1 MTNQFTKYD
10 QIYQAILQ
18 QIDKYLNL
26 DFNSDILVNS
36 YYFPDI
42 EKKVMA
48 NLQDD
53 LSEDLYQVANRNF
66 WLLVV
71 SVFDYLDQNKIVYTF
86 YNADV
91 DSKQYKRALNLRS
104 DLMQNYYDFIDAYG
118 DISANN
124 VLIDH
129 DWNQLTIINQNTSF
143 YDLAKQIYKVLN
155 YIHQKQTSKAGI
167 KLSDSHSLIKI
178 LNFFNLEDYDL
189 QNDELDIF
197 LEK

>member
-1 MTNQFTKYD
+1 MANQFTKYD
-10 QIYQAILQ
+10 QIYQTMLQ
-18 QIDKYLNL
+18 QIDKYFNL

-36 YYFPDI
+36 YYLHDI

-48 NLQDD
+48 NLEDD
-53 LSEDLYQVANRNF
+53 LSSDLFQIANRNF

-86 YNADV
+86 YNADI
-91 DSKQYKRALNLRS
+91 DSKQYRHTLNLRS

-167 KLSDSHSLIKI
+167 KLSDSQSLIKI

>member
-10 QIYQAILQ
+10 QIYQVMTK
-18 QIDKYLNL
+18 QIDKYLHL
-26 DFNSDILVNS
+26 DFNSDMLVNS

-48 NLQDD
+48 NLEDD
-53 LSEDLYQVANRNF
+53 LSSDLYQIANRNF

-86 YNADV
+86 YNADI
-91 DSKQYKRALNLRS
+91 DSKQYKRELNLRS
-104 DLMQNYYDFIDAYG
+104 DLMQNYYDFIDDYG

-129 DWNQLTIINQNTSF
+129 DWNQLTLVNQNTSF

-155 YIHQKQTSKAGI
+155 YIHQRQTSKAGI
-167 KLSDSHSLIKI
+167 KLSDSQSLIKL

>member
-1 MTNQFTKYD
+1 MANQFTKYD

-18 QIDKYLNL
+18 QIDKYLHL

-48 NLQDD
+48 NLEDN

-66 WLLVV
+66 WLFVV

-91 DSKQYKRALNLRS
+91 DSKQYKHALNLRS

-129 DWNQLTIINQNTSF
+129 DWNQLTLVNQNTSF

-167 KLSDSHSLIKI
+167 KLSDSQSLIKI

>member
-1 MTNQFTKYD
+1 MANQFTKYD
-10 QIYQAILQ
+10 QIYQAMFQ
-18 QIDKYLNL
+18 QIDKYFNL

-48 NLQDD
+48 NLEDD
-53 LSEDLYQVANRNF
+53 LSSDLYQVANRNF

-86 YNADV
+86 YNADI
-91 DSKQYKRALNLRS
+91 DNKQYKHALNLRS

-129 DWNQLTIINQNTSF
+129 DWNQLTLVNKNTSF

>member
-1 MTNQFTKYD
+1 MANQFTKYN
-10 QIYQAILQ
+10 QIYQVMTK
-18 QIDKYLNL
+18 QINKYFNL
-26 DFNSDILVNS
+26 DFNSDILVKS
-36 YYFPDI
+36 YYLPDI

-48 NLQDD
+48 NLEDD
-53 LSEDLYQVANRNF
+53 LSSDLFQIANRNF

-86 YNADV
+86 YNADI
-91 DSKQYKRALNLRS
+91 DSKQYKHALNLRS

-167 KLSDSHSLIKI
+167 KLSDSQSLIKI

>member
-1 MTNQFTKYD
+1 MANQFTKYD
-10 QIYQAILQ
+10 QIYQAMFQ
-18 QIDKYLNL
+18 QIDKYFNL
-26 DFNSDILVNS
+26 DFNSDMLVNS

-48 NLQDD
+48 NLEDN

-66 WLLVV
+66 WLFVV

-91 DSKQYKRALNLRS
+91 DSKQYKHALNLRS

-129 DWNQLTIINQNTSF
+129 DWNQLTLVNQNTSF

-167 KLSDSHSLIKI
+167 KLSDSQSLIKI

>member
-1 MTNQFTKYD
+1 MANQFTKYD

-18 QIDKYLNL
+18 QIDKYFNL

-36 YYFPDI
+36 YYLPDI

-48 NLQDD
+48 NLEDD
-53 LSEDLYQVANRNF
+53 LSSDLFQIANRNF

-86 YNADV
+86 YNADI
-91 DSKQYKRALNLRS
+91 DSKQYQHALNLRS

>member
-1 MTNQFTKYD
+1 MANQFTKYD
-10 QIYQAILQ
+10 QIYQVMTK
-18 QIDKYLNL
+18 QIDKYFNS
-26 DFNSDILVNS
+26 DFNSDMLVNS

-42 EKKVMA
+42 EKKVIA
-48 NLQDD
+48 NLEDG

-91 DSKQYKRALNLRS
+91 DSKQYKHALNLRS

-129 DWNQLTIINQNTSF
+129 DWNQLTLVNQNTSF

-167 KLSDSHSLIKI
+167 KLSDSQSLIKI

>member
-1 MTNQFTKYD
+1 MANQFTKYD
-10 QIYQAILQ
+10 QIYQAMRQ
-18 QIDKYLNL
+18 QIDKYFDS
-26 DFNSDILVNS
+26 DFNRDILVNS

-48 NLQDD
+48 NLEDD
-53 LSEDLYQVANRNF
+53 LSEDLYRVANRNF

-86 YNADV
+86 YNADI
-91 DSKQYKRALNLRS
+91 DSKQYQHTLNLRS

-167 KLSDSHSLIKI
+167 KLSDSQSLIKI

>member
-26 DFNSDILVNS
+26 DFNSYILVNS

-48 NLQDD
+48 NLEDD
-53 LSEDLYQVANRNF
+53 LSSDLYQVANRNF

-86 YNADV
+86 YNADS

-155 YIHQKQTSKAGI
+155 YIHQRQTSKAGI
-167 KLSDSHSLIKI
+167 KLSDSQSLIKI

>member
-18 QIDKYLNL
+18 QIDKYLHL

-86 YNADV
+86 YNADI
-91 DSKQYKRALNLRS
+91 DSKQYKHALNLRS

-118 DISANN
+118 DISTNN

-129 DWNQLTIINQNTSF
+129 DWNQLTLVNKNTSF

-155 YIHQKQTSKAGI
+155 YIHQRQTSKAGI
-167 KLSDSHSLIKI
+167 KLSDSQSLIKI
-178 LNFFNLEDYDL
+178 LSFFNLEDYDL

>member
-1 MTNQFTKYD
+1 MANPFTKYD

-18 QIDKYLNL
+18 QIDKYFNL

-36 YYFPDI
+36 YYLPDI

-48 NLQDD
+48 NLEDD
-53 LSEDLYQVANRNF
+53 LSSDLFQIANRNF

-86 YNADV
+86 YNADI
-91 DSKQYKRALNLRS
+91 DSKQYKHALNLRS

-167 KLSDSHSLIKI
+167 KLSDRQSLIKI

>member
-1 MTNQFTKYD
+1 MANQFTKYD
-10 QIYQAILQ
+10 QIYQAMFQ
-18 QIDKYLNL
+18 QIDKYFNL

-48 NLQDD
+48 NLEDG

-91 DSKQYKRALNLRS
+91 DSKQYKHALNLRS

-129 DWNQLTIINQNTSF
+129 DWNQLTLVNQNTSF

-167 KLSDSHSLIKI
+167 KLSDSQSLIKI

>member
-18 QIDKYLNL
+18 QIDKYFNL

-48 NLQDD
+48 NLEDN

-71 SVFDYLDQNKIVYTF
+71 SVFDYLDQNKVIYTF
-86 YNADV
+86 YNADIN
-91 DSKQYKRALNLRS
+91 SKQYKRALNLRS
-104 DLMQNYYDFIDAYG
+104 DLMQNYYDFIDDYG

-129 DWNQLTIINQNTSF
+129 DWNQLTLVNQNTSF

-155 YIHQKQTSKAGI
+155 YIHQRQTSKAGI
-167 KLSDSHSLIKI
+167 KLSDSQSLIKI

>member
-1 MTNQFTKYD
+1 MANQFTKYN
-10 QIYQAILQ
+10 QIYQVMTK
-18 QIDKYLNL
+18 QIDKYFNS

-48 NLQDD
+48 NLEDD
-53 LSEDLYQVANRNF
+53 LSSDLFQIANRNF
-66 WLLVV
+66 WLFVV
-71 SVFDYLDQNKIVYTF
+71 SVFDYLNQNKIVYTF

-91 DSKQYKRALNLRS
+91 DSKQYKHALNLRS

-143 YDLAKQIYKVLN
+143 YNLAKQIYKVLN

-167 KLSDSHSLIKI
+167 KLSDSQSLIKL

>member
-1 MTNQFTKYD
+1 MANQFTKYD

-18 QIDKYLNL
+18 QIDKYFNL

-36 YYFPDI
+36 YYLPDI

-48 NLQDD
+48 NLEDD
-53 LSEDLYQVANRNF
+53 LSSDLFQIANRNF

-86 YNADV
+86 YNADI
-91 DSKQYKRALNLRS
+91 DSKQYKHALNLRS

>member
-1 MTNQFTKYD
+1 MANQFTKYD
-10 QIYQAILQ
+10 QIYQVMTK
-18 QIDKYLNL
+18 QIDKYFNL
-26 DFNSDILVNS
+26 DFNSDMLVNS

-48 NLQDD
+48 NLEDD
-53 LSEDLYQVANRNF
+53 LSSDLFQIANRNF

-86 YNADV
+86 YNADI

-129 DWNQLTIINQNTSF
+129 DWNRLTLVNQNTSF

-155 YIHQKQTSKAGI
+155 YIHQRQTNKAGI
-167 KLSDSHSLIKI
+167 KLSDSQSLIKI

>member
-1 MTNQFTKYD
+1 MANQFTKYD
-10 QIYQAILQ
+10 QIYQAMLQ
-18 QIDKYLNL
+18 QIDKYFNL

-36 YYFPDI
+36 YYLPDI

-48 NLQDD
+48 NLEDD
-53 LSEDLYQVANRNF
+53 LSSDLFQIANRNF

-86 YNADV
+86 YNADI
-91 DSKQYKRALNLRS
+91 DSKQYKHALNLRS

-167 KLSDSHSLIKI
+167 KLSDSQSLIKI

>member
-1 MTNQFTKYD
+1 MANQFTKYD
-10 QIYQAILQ
+10 QIYQAMFQ
-18 QIDKYLNL
+18 QIDKYFNL

-48 NLQDD
+48 NLEDD
-53 LSEDLYQVANRNF
+53 LSSDLFQIANRNF

-86 YNADV
+86 YNADI
-91 DSKQYKRALNLRS
+91 DSKQYKHALNLRS

-129 DWNQLTIINQNTSF
+129 DWNQLTLVNQNTSF

-155 YIHQKQTSKAGI
+155 YIHQRQTSKAGI
-167 KLSDSHSLIKI
+167 KLSDSQSLIKI

>member
-1 MTNQFTKYD
+1 MANTFTKYD

-18 QIDKYLNL
+18 QIDKYFNL

-36 YYFPDI
+36 YYLPDI

-48 NLQDD
+48 NLEDD
-53 LSEDLYQVANRNF
+53 LSSDLFQIANRNF

-86 YNADV
+86 YNADI
-91 DSKQYKRALNLRS
+91 DSKQYKHALNLRS

-167 KLSDSHSLIKI
+167 KLSDSQSLIKI

>member
-1 MTNQFTKYD
+1 MTNQFTKYN
-10 QIYQAILQ
+10 QIYQALLQ
-18 QIDKYLNL
+18 QIDKYFNL

-48 NLQDD
+48 NLEDD
-53 LSEDLYQVANRNF
+53 LSSDLYQVANRNF

-86 YNADV
+86 YNADI

-155 YIHQKQTSKAGI
+155 YIHQRQTSKAGI
-167 KLSDSHSLIKI
+167 KLSDSQSLIKI

>member
-1 MTNQFTKYD
+1 MANQFTKYD
-10 QIYQAILQ
+10 QIYQAMLQ
-18 QIDKYLNL
+18 QIDKYFNL

-36 YYFPDI
+36 YYLPDI

-48 NLQDD
+48 NLEDD
-53 LSEDLYQVANRNF
+53 LSSDLFQIANRNF

-86 YNADV
+86 YNADI
-91 DSKQYKRALNLRS
+91 DSKQYKHALNLRS

>member
-1 MTNQFTKYD
+1 MANQFTKYD
-10 QIYQAILQ
+10 QIYQAMFQ
-18 QIDKYLNL
+18 QIDKYFNL

-36 YYFPDI
+36 YYLPDI

-48 NLQDD
+48 NLEDD
-53 LSEDLYQVANRNF
+53 LSSDLFQIANRNF

-86 YNADV
+86 YNADI
-91 DSKQYKRALNLRS
+91 DSKQYKHALNLRS

-167 KLSDSHSLIKI
+167 KLSDSQSLIKI

>member
-10 QIYQAILQ
+10 QIYQVMTK
-18 QIDKYLNL
+18 QIDKYFNS

-48 NLQDD
+48 NLEDD
-53 LSEDLYQVANRNF
+53 LSSDLFQIANRNF

-71 SVFDYLDQNKIVYTF
+71 SIFDYLDQNKIVYTF
-86 YNADV
+86 YNADI
-91 DSKQYKRALNLRS
+91 DSKQYKHALNLRS

-118 DISANN
+118 NISANN

-129 DWNQLTIINQNTSF
+129 DWNQLTLVNQNTSF

>member
-1 MTNQFTKYD
+1 MANQFTKYD
-10 QIYQAILQ
+10 QIYQVMTK
-18 QIDKYLNL
+18 QINKYFNL
-26 DFNSDILVNS
+26 DFNSDILVKS
-36 YYFPDI
+36 YYLPDI

-48 NLQDD
+48 NLEDD
-53 LSEDLYQVANRNF
+53 LSSDLFQIANRNF

-86 YNADV
+86 YNADI
-91 DSKQYKRALNLRS
+91 DSKQYKHALNLRS

-155 YIHQKQTSKAGI
+155 YIHQKQTSKIGI
-167 KLSDSHSLIKI
+167 KLSDSQSLIKI

>member
-1 MTNQFTKYD
+1 MANQFTKYD
-10 QIYQAILQ
+10 QIYQAMFQ
-18 QIDKYLNL
+18 QIDKYFNL

-48 NLQDD
+48 NLEDG

-91 DSKQYKRALNLRS
+91 DSKQYKHALNLRS

-118 DISANN
+118 DTSANN

-155 YIHQKQTSKAGI
+155 YIHQRQTSKAGI
-167 KLSDSHSLIKI
+167 KLSDSQSLIKI

>member
-1 MTNQFTKYD
+1 MANQFTQYD

-18 QIDKYLNL
+18 QIDKYFNS

-36 YYFPDI
+36 YYLPDI

-48 NLQDD
+48 NLEDD
-53 LSEDLYQVANRNF
+53 LSSDLFQIANRNF

-86 YNADV
+86 YNADI
-91 DSKQYKRALNLRS
+91 DSKQYKHALNLRS

-167 KLSDSHSLIKI
+167 KLSDSQSLIKI

>member
-1 MTNQFTKYD
+1 MANQFTKYD

-18 QIDKYLNL
+18 QIDKYFNL

-36 YYFPDI
+36 YYLPDI

-48 NLQDD
+48 NLEDD
-53 LSEDLYQVANRNF
+53 LSSDLFQIANRNF

-86 YNADV
+86 YNADIN
-91 DSKQYKRALNLRS
+91 SKQYKHALNLRS

>member
-10 QIYQAILQ
+10 QIYQVMTK
-18 QIDKYLNL
+18 QINKYFNL

-36 YYFPDI
+36 YYLPDI

-48 NLQDD
+48 NLEDD
-53 LSEDLYQVANRNF
+53 LSSDLFQIANRNF

-86 YNADV
+86 YNADI
-91 DSKQYKRALNLRS
+91 DSKQYKHALNLRS

-143 YDLAKQIYKVLN
+143 YNLAKQIYKVLN
-155 YIHQKQTSKAGI
+155 YIHQKQTSKSGI
-167 KLSDSHSLIKI
+167 KLSNSQSLIKI

>member
-1 MTNQFTKYD
+1 MANQFTKYN
-10 QIYQAILQ
+10 QIYQAMFQ
-18 QIDKYLNL
+18 QIDKYFNL

-48 NLQDD
+48 NLEDD
-53 LSEDLYQVANRNF
+53 LSSDLYQVANRNF

-71 SVFDYLDQNKIVYTF
+71 SIFDYLDQNKIVYTF
-86 YNADV
+86 YNADI
-91 DSKQYKRALNLRS
+91 DSKQYKHALNLRS

-118 DISANN
+118 DISTNN

-155 YIHQKQTSKAGI
+155 YIRQKQTSKAGI

-178 LNFFNLEDYDL
+178 LNFFNLKDYDL

>member
-1 MTNQFTKYD
+1 MANPFTKYD
-10 QIYQAILQ
+10 QIYQAMFQ
-18 QIDKYLNL
+18 QIDKYFNL

-48 NLQDD
+48 NLEDD
-53 LSEDLYQVANRNF
+53 LSSDLFQIANRNF
-66 WLLVV
+66 WLFVV

-86 YNADV
+86 YNADI
-91 DSKQYKRALNLRS
+91 DSKQYKHALNLRS

>member
-1 MTNQFTKYD
+1 MANQFTKYD

-18 QIDKYLNL
+18 QIDKYFNL

-48 NLQDD
+48 NLEDD
-53 LSEDLYQVANRNF
+53 LSSDLYQVANRNF

-86 YNADV
+86 YNADIN
-91 DSKQYKRALNLRS
+91 SNQYKHALNLRS
-104 DLMQNYYDFIDAYG
+104 DLMQNYYDFIDDYG

-129 DWNQLTIINQNTSF
+129 DWNQLTLVNQNTSF

-167 KLSDSHSLIKI
+167 KLSDSQSLIKL

>member
-1 MTNQFTKYD
+1 MANQFTKYD
-10 QIYQAILQ
+10 QIYQAMLQ
-18 QIDKYLNL
+18 QIDKYFNL

-36 YYFPDI
+36 YYLPDI

-48 NLQDD
+48 NLEDD
-53 LSEDLYQVANRNF
+53 LSSNLFQIANRNF

-86 YNADV
+86 YNADI
-91 DSKQYKRALNLRS
+91 DSKQYKHALNLRS

-167 KLSDSHSLIKI
+167 KLSDSQSLIKI

>member
-48 NLQDD
+48 NLEDD

-86 YNADV
+86 YNADI
-91 DSKQYKRALNLRS
+91 DSKQYKHTLNLRS

-155 YIHQKQTSKAGI
+155 YIHQRQTSKAGI
-167 KLSDSHSLIKI
+167 KLSDSQSLIKI

>member
-1 MTNQFTKYD
+1 MANQFTKYD
-10 QIYQAILQ
+10 QIYQVMTK
-18 QIDKYLNL
+18 QIDKYFNS

-48 NLQDD
+48 NLEDD
-53 LSEDLYQVANRNF
+53 LSSDLFQVANRNF

-129 DWNQLTIINQNTSF
+129 DWNQLTLVNKNTSF

-167 KLSDSHSLIKI
+167 KLSDSQSLIKI

>member
-1 MTNQFTKYD
+1 MANQFTKYD

-18 QIDKYLNL
+18 QIDKYFNL
-26 DFNSDILVNS
+26 DFNSDILVKS
-36 YYFPDI
+36 YYLPDI

-48 NLQDD
+48 NLEDD
-53 LSEDLYQVANRNF
+53 LSSDLFQIANRNF

-86 YNADV
+86 YNADI
-91 DSKQYKRALNLRS
+91 DSKQYKHALNLRS

>member
-1 MTNQFTKYD
+1 MANQFTKYD
-10 QIYQAILQ
+10 QIYQAMFQ
-18 QIDKYLNL
+18 QINKYFNL
-26 DFNSDILVNS
+26 DFNSDILVKS
-36 YYFPDI
+36 YYLPDI

-48 NLQDD
+48 NLEDD
-53 LSEDLYQVANRNF
+53 LSSDLFQIANRNF

-86 YNADV
+86 YNADI
-91 DSKQYKRALNLRS
+91 DSKQYKHALNLRS
-104 DLMQNYYDFIDAYG
+104 DLMQNYYDFIDSYG

-167 KLSDSHSLIKI
+167 KLSDSQSLIKI

>member
-1 MTNQFTKYD
+1 MANQFTKYD

-42 EKKVMA
+42 EKKVMT

-71 SVFDYLDQNKIVYTF
+71 SVFDYLDQNKIIYTF
-86 YNADV
+86 YNADI
-91 DSKQYKRALNLRS
+91 DSKQYKHALNLRS

-129 DWNQLTIINQNTSF
+129 DWNQLTLVNQNTSF

-155 YIHQKQTSKAGI
+155 YIHQRQTSKAGI
-167 KLSDSHSLIKI
+167 KLSDSQSLIKI

>member
-1 MTNQFTKYD
+1 MANQFTKYD
-10 QIYQAILQ
+10 QIYQVMTK
-18 QIDKYLNL
+18 QINKYFNL
-26 DFNSDILVNS
+26 DFNSDILVKS
-36 YYFPDI
+36 YYLPDI

-48 NLQDD
+48 NLEDD
-53 LSEDLYQVANRNF
+53 LSSDLFQIANRNF

-86 YNADV
+86 YNADI
-91 DSKQYKRALNLRS
+91 DSKQYKHALNLRS

-129 DWNQLTIINQNTSF
+129 DWNQLTLVNQNTSF

-167 KLSDSHSLIKI
+167 KLSDSQSLIKI